1 MNTNVQV
8 SFANSNTRYAQD
20 IFQDINQESNATPI
34 AWKGEKLNA
43 QMTVLSKIQL
53 AAVRVIT
60 GDLKAS
66 NGHIISKENSR
77 TGFNH
82 CYY

>member
-1 MNTNVQV
+1 MKTNVQV
-8 SFANSNTRYAQD
+8 SFANSNTPYAQD
-20 IFQDINQESNATPI
+20 IFQDINQQSNAALI
-34 AWKGEKLNA
+34 ARKGEKLNA

-60 GDLKAS
+60 GGLKAS

-82 CYY
+82 CY